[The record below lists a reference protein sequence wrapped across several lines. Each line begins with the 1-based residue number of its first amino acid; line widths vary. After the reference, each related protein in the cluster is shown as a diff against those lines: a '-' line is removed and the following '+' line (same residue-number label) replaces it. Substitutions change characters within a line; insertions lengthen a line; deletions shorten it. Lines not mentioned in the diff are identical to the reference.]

1 MFAYPRLLTL
11 AWLPMAVV
19 AGIPIDDVLAQPEGY
34 LPQKLAVTIDPDGSA
49 LVKYDVEILDNPAT
63 IPLFGGK
70 LDSIAVTD
78 LAGNNVVF
86 EEKQDR
92 VIVQSDSDVR
102 ISYSTPDLVELDTV
116 LILSISSPVELAVK
130 IPEKSSIVGWGPTLP
145 TKVDGDLIFPQ
156 GDVKLSYIL
165 GFAGTRDSADA
176 TIRLARLSIDQIA
189 AKYQGILLSEAENL
203 LSQAES
209 AGRDGKFALAEN
221 LSSQATN
228 SANATAA
235 IYDSARQAIEIARA
249 VISNSASAGL
259 DTSEAESILDI
270 AENEFQSGNYQN
282 AKEMAA
288 KAVSSTGKG
297 NQSNIFIF
305 VAIVAGAAAV
315 AAFFVL
321 RKKPAV
327 QNQKRPEKQQSFRPE
342 PAVIA
347 ETKTVQ
353 QKMDVAETGRI
364 PDSVTDQSLL
374 RQVVTKILQEK
385 PHLRAED
392 RDVLEF
398 LADREGAVF
407 ESEIRT
413 KFELPKTTVWRLVKR
428 LERED
433 LIEIRKSGGQ
443 NLIKLRFED
452 HQ

>member
-1 MFAYPRLLTL
+1 
-11 AWLPMAVV
+11 MAVV

-34 LPQKLAVTIDPDGSA
+34 LPQKLAVAIDPDGSA
-49 LVKYDVEILDNPAT
+49 LVKYDVKILDNPAT

-78 LAGNNVVF
+78 LAGNSVAF
-86 EEKQDR
+86 EEKQGR

-102 ISYSTPDLVELDTV
+102 ISYSTPDLVEFDTV
-116 LILSISSPVELAVK
+116 LIFSISSPVELSVK

-145 TKVDGDLIFPQ
+145 TKVDGDLVFPQ

-176 TIRLARLSIDQIA
+176 MIRLARLSIDQIA
-189 AKYQGILLSEAENL
+189 AKHQGILLSQAENL
-203 LSQAES
+203 LLQAES
-209 AGRDGKFALAEN
+209 AGREGKFALAEN

-235 IYDSARQAIEIARA
+235 IYDSAKQALEIAR
-249 VISNSASAGL
+249 VGISNSASAGL
-259 DTSEAESILDI
+259 DTSEAESILDT

-288 KAVSSTGKG
+288 KATSSTGKG
-297 NQSNIFIF
+297 NQSNILIF
-305 VAIVAGAAAV
+305 VAIAAGAAAV

-342 PAVIA
+342 PVVV
-347 ETKTVQ
+347 EEEETVQ
-353 QKMDVAETGRI
+353 QKIDVAETSRI

-374 RQVVTKILQEK
+374 RQVVAKILQEK

-392 RDVLEF
+392 RGVLEF

>member
-11 AWLPMAVV
+11 AWMPMAII
-19 AGIPIDDVLAQPEGY
+19 AGIPIDNVLAQPEGY
-34 LPQKLAVTIDPDGSA
+34 LPQKLAVTIEPDGSA

-78 LAGNNVVF
+78 LAGNNVAF
-86 EEKQDR
+86 EEKQGR
-92 VIVQSDSDVR
+92 VIVQSDSGVR
-102 ISYSTPDLVELDTV
+102 ISYSTPDLVELENTV
-116 LILSISSPVELAVK
+116 LTLSISSPVELSVK
-130 IPEKSSIVGWGPTLP
+130 IPEKRSIVGWGPTLP

-165 GFAGTRDSADA
+165 GFAGTRDSADVM
-176 TIRLARLSIDQIA
+176 IRLARLSIDQIA
-189 AKYQGILLSEAENL
+189 AKHQGILLNEARNL
-203 LSQAES
+203 LSQTES
-209 AGRDGKFALAEN
+209 AGREGKFALAEN

-235 IYDSARQAIEIARA
+235 IYDSARQALEIARA

-259 DTSEAESILDI
+259 DTSEAESILDA
-270 AENEFQSGNYQN
+270 AEKEFQSGNYQN
-282 AKEMAA
+282 AKEMAT
-288 KAVSSTGKG
+288 KATSSTGKG
-297 NQSNIFIF
+297 NQSNILIF
-305 VAIVAGAAAV
+305 VAIAAGAGAV

-327 QNQKRPEKQQSFRPE
+327 QKRPEKQQSFRPE

-347 ETKTVQ
+347 ETETVQ

-398 LADREGAVF
+398 LADNEGAVF

-452 HQ
+452 HQT